1 MAKLKID
8 LPLFAEEAGWLATN
22 NKKGITQFFL
32 QDNDDL
38 VSEEGNSDG
47 EIDPYSMKNYFY
59 APENPWEGISPLDM
73 TLENGTI
80 HSSTWRNRKNKRH
93 KGSISILGEWS

>member
-1 MAKLKID
+1 MAKMKID

-38 VSEEGNSDG
+38 VSEE
-47 EIDPYSMKNYFY
+47 
-59 APENPWEGISPLDM
+59 
-73 TLENGTI
+73 
-80 HSSTWRNRKNKRH
+80 
-93 KGSISILGEWS
+93 